1 MLKKTKKKSFVQTN
15 IKGEGSISKVIFYWL
30 ELCASANNCTID
42 NIYNVYMFVS
52 LWIWKHILFVHR
64 YVLFHLNFEIQ
75 YLQEKQNAQIVIF
88 TIHVYL
94 AKKEQH
100 IYKLCQYSTPI
111 NTHNQKELPLAKYY
125 SSYL

>member
-1 MLKKTKKKSFVQTN
+1 
-15 IKGEGSISKVIFYWL
+15 
-30 ELCASANNCTID
+30 
-42 NIYNVYMFVS
+42 MFVS
-52 LWIWKHILFVHR
+52 LWIWKHILFVHS

-125 SSYL
+125 SSYQ